1 MKATA
6 IFNHL
11 YRQAGKIQGKRI
23 NRRDQCFTIDERPY
37 FDPEQPIER
46 EDLGLLELL
55 AEHTARDMAEIIKAH
70 EAGKIDRV
78 DAIELLEALDKLGDY
93 IVARRERCTTKLW
106 PGPGVRFGRLT
117 VIEPSYTSL
126 FENTRAGHDR
136 LVTCRCD
143 CGNEVDVLLGN
154 LTRGNTTS
162 CGCRAR
168 EVTSER
174 VKIHGQSGSRLYWI
188 WHNMIERCT
197 NPSVERF
204 KDYGA
209 RGIAVCDEWRDS
221 FEAFMEWAVANGYQP
236 GLQLDRRDNDG
247 PYTPGNCRWATRK
260 QQARNRRSNTIVTYK
275 GRPVTLIEASELTG
289 ISYYTLIERRR
300 RGWPES
306 RLLEELHTKGERKL

>member
-11 YRQAGKIQGKRI
+11 YRQAGKIQSKRI

-46 EDLGLLELL
+46 EDLALLEFLT
-55 AEHTARDMAEIIKAH
+55 EHTARDMAEIIKAH

-154 LTRGNTTS
+154 LARGYTVS
-162 CGCRAR
+162 CGCWAK
-168 EVTSER
+168 EKTAER
-174 VKIHGQSGSRLYWI
+174 VTIHGETGSRLYWV

-197 NPSVERF
+197 NPNATNYER
-204 KDYGA
+204 YGG
-209 RGIAVCDEWRDS
+209 RGITVCPEWRSS
-221 FEAFMEWAVANGYQP
+221 FEAFMAWAMANGYQP
-236 GLQLDRRDNDG
+236 GLQVDRKDNDG
-247 PYTPGNCRWATRK
+247 PYTPSNCRWATRK
-260 QQARNRRSNTIVTYK
+260 QQARNTSQNVIITYD
-275 GRPVTLIEASELTG
+275 GRPVTMIEASELTG
-289 ISYYTLIERRR
+289 IPYGTIRRR
-300 RGWPES
+300 RRDGWPES
-306 RLLEELHTKGERKL
+306 HLLDPQKNGGGRHA